1 VDENALLVLVFPTHL
16 TVGSM
21 KFYAAPAALAIGER
35 IQLAASRAP
44 GAGLDLADLD
54 PTDVQALFRKA

>member
-1 VDENALLVLVFPTHL
+1 
-16 TVGSM
+16 M